1 MEAIGRSLRLER
13 PFGSARSTN
22 APSGTK
28 QAEWGATGPTFNG
41 ALEGA
46 HRARMEGGRI
56 SSRHGSHRDANNEVG
71 SDTRAG
77 ADRRAE
83 HQRIEERGW
92 DRHEERR
99 RSAESRL
106 EEAGKAERSI
116 SGSQGLQ
123 GPGSGENAEPP
134 YASQAAWAAPT
145 SVTAL
150 ASTSPLTQ
158 GKPSVVPTT
167 GNSVGADIGT
177 SPKAALVTPLSTSLG
192 TPRPAGGANAS
203 NAQGL
208 ASVSATSGK
217 QGVGKTTVDPSQATS
232 EVNDTEATR
241 RAERGAEVLRQ
252 IRLNLTGAARE
263 VSIQLR
269 PAELGRI
276 QIRLGVRGGEA
287 SAEVT
292 VERQETLDL
301 LRGHLPELRAALAE
315 RGLDS
320 GEINLGLWDGNG
332 EWGEREDNAGQRPV
346 MAGSLTALAET
357 TNEAWMDWLDPDVG
371 VDLYA

>member
-1 MEAIGRSLRLER
+1 
-13 PFGSARSTN
+13 
-22 APSGTK
+22 
-28 QAEWGATGPTFNG
+28 
-41 ALEGA
+41 
-46 HRARMEGGRI
+46 
-56 SSRHGSHRDANNEVG
+56 
-71 SDTRAG
+71 
-77 ADRRAE
+77 
-83 HQRIEERGW
+83 
-92 DRHEERR
+92 
-99 RSAESRL
+99 
-106 EEAGKAERSI
+106 
-116 SGSQGLQ
+116 
-123 GPGSGENAEPP
+123 
-134 YASQAAWAAPT
+134 
-145 SVTAL
+145 
-150 ASTSPLTQ
+150 
-158 GKPSVVPTT
+158 VVPTT

-346 MAGSLTALAET
+346 MAGSLKALAET